1 MTINQGLCY
10 AGRLAALSVLTT
22 VLATSAHARGGS
34 SGGGNS
40 GGGSGGGQITAPGQC
55 TLYGAADA
63 STKAQAVL
71 VKQNNTY
78 VFGMTVIGPNSVG
91 NWTIKYSKNGQY
103 NVFVDPIGIPPPGGW
118 TMFVAST
125 NPGEKGLFTFTAEA
139 FNKSGEVC
147 TAIVGI
153 KL

>member
-1 MTINQGLCY
+1 MTIQQGLGL
-10 AGRLAALSVLTT
+10 ALRLTAVSALTAA
-22 VLATSAHARGGS
+22 LATSAYAR
-34 SGGGNS
+34 GGNS
-40 GGGSGGGQITAPGQC
+40 GGGSSGGGQIPAPGQC
-55 TLYGAADA
+55 STYGAADA
-63 STKAQAVL
+63 GTTAQAVL

-78 VFGMTVIGPNSVG
+78 VFGLTVVGPNSVG

-125 NPGEKGLFTFTAEA
+125 VPGEKGLATFTAEA
-139 FNKSGEVC
+139 TNKTGEVC
-147 TAIVGI
+147 TAMIGI